1 MKPKEDSPQS
11 VLKPCPFCGLHVELV
26 SAKTYPNGERS
37 PSYIKCK
44 RCNYHIA
51 GYEDKDV
58 ISQWNTRSAI
68 RKEFCPNCEAET
80 PCTHEAELFVCDIC
94 GEDFAKYI
102 VSRNCSVSDE
112 NNNPDYY
119 KHDAVSA
126 GKVSVDVKQ
135 VKKRDLSDAEIEEL
149 GAQEA
154 DCSISNRELL
164 ILSVELARRTASLH
178 YANTVCM
185 EQKHV
190 IDRLKE
196 DAERLASNY
205 VIEAFPHEWVCR
217 GGCHHWAR
225 FGEQID
231 HAPDC
236 PITLHRALM
245 KELE

>member
-102 VSRNCSVSDE
+102 VSRNCNVSDVSMTRDVSTDIKTPSSIE
-112 NNNPDYY
+112 NTNPDYY
-119 KHDAVSA
+119 K
-126 GKVSVDVKQ
+126 Q
-135 VKKRDLSDAEIEEL
+135 
-149 GAQEA
+149 
-154 DCSISNRELL
+154 
-164 ILSVELARRTASLH
+164 ELASR
-178 YANTVCM
+178 
-185 EQKHV
+185 
-190 IDRLKE
+190 
-196 DAERLASNY
+196 DALIERL
-205 VIEAFPHEWVCR
+205 IEAGNVLVDQNDMDNGAVMAAEDEWRFLVTEWKAMK
-217 GGCHHWAR
+217 GG
-225 FGEQID
+225 E
-231 HAPDC
+231 
-236 PITLHRALM
+236 
-245 KELE
+245 

>member
-1 MKPKEDSPQS
+1 MS
-11 VLKPCPFCGLHVELV
+11 
-26 SAKTYPNGERS
+26 
-37 PSYIKCK
+37 
-44 RCNYHIA
+44 
-51 GYEDKDV
+51 
-58 ISQWNTRSAI
+58 
-68 RKEFCPNCEAET
+68 
-80 PCTHEAELFVCDIC
+80 
-94 GEDFAKYI
+94 
-102 VSRNCSVSDE
+102 
-112 NNNPDYY
+112 
-119 KHDAVSA
+119 
-126 GKVSVDVKQ
+126 
-135 VKKRDLSDAEIEEL
+135 EEL
-149 GAQEA
+149 YNSSDYCSLAEQYKALEA
-154 DCSISNRELL
+154 DCSILNRELL

-185 EQKHV
+185 EQRHV